1 MIQVVKEHVVPC
13 PQCIEKRCGLAAE
26 NSDDLFLVKKT
37 ENSIAEFRA
46 GAFQI
51 AEFVDYRPLGS
62 GLNGAGYR
70 SDAEP
75 KEAFC
80 TKLSAG
86 KFGTAKDLGGW
97 QDPILAVSPVRLS
110 VNSTRSRGN
119 ACVVNP
125 GNGPKSEKYGSAR
138 ISLSSVLFPIP
149 RLPVMTKCRFL

>member
-1 MIQVVKEHVVPC
+1 MIQVVNEHVVPC

-75 KEAFC
+75 KEAIHIRC
-80 TKLSAG
+80 HLVAGSLS
-86 KFGTAKDLGGW
+86 
-97 QDPILAVSPVRLS
+97 IRM
-110 VNSTRSRGN
+110 R
-119 ACVVNP
+119 
-125 GNGPKSEKYGSAR
+125 R
-138 ISLSSVLFPIP
+138 ISSTSFLYKTI
-149 RLPVMTKCRFL
+149 CREIWNSEGLR

>member
-75 KEAFC
+75 KEAIHSRC
-80 TKLSAG
+80 HLVAGSLS
-86 KFGTAKDLGGW
+86 
-97 QDPILAVSPVRLS
+97 IRM
-110 VNSTRSRGN
+110 R
-119 ACVVNP
+119 
-125 GNGPKSEKYGSAR
+125 R
-138 ISLSSVLFPIP
+138 ISSTSFLYKTICREIWNSEGLRWMVGSDSRSFTSKIICQFHTVARK
-149 RLPVMTKCRFL
+149 RLRCKSWKWS

>member
-75 KEAFC
+75 TRQAEISDAVFC
-80 TKLSAG
+80 LKKKKKDMESVEIYMETK
-86 KFGTAKDLGGW
+86 
-97 QDPILAVSPVRLS
+97 
-110 VNSTRSRGN
+110 
-119 ACVVNP
+119 
-125 GNGPKSEKYGSAR
+125 
-138 ISLSSVLFPIP
+138 
-149 RLPVMTKCRFL
+149 